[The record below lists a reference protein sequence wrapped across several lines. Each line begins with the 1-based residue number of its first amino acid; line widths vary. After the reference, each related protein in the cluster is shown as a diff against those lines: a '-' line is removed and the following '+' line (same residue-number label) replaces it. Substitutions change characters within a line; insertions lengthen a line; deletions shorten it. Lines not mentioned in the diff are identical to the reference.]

1 MIEHTKKMVTDE
13 FNKEKGFENDA
24 LVIYGDT
31 DSVMVWF
38 GTNDIGEAMRLGRK
52 AADLIS

>member
-31 DSVMVWF
+31 DSVMV
-38 GTNDIGEAMRLGRK
+38 
-52 AADLIS
+52 